1 MKIKTK
7 LLGIFVL
14 IIIITAAS
22 LGVFAAFNMLQKQ
35 IQSEKLIITE
45 LKDQLYKEAAHIN
58 ELCYTSVNTSLLAYK
73 EITQNTVNSF
83 KNISNITYLQK
94 NKSITE
100 SLDQIKQMDAY
111 MTTRRDRL
119 FGSAAAF
126 TKAGET
132 LGLNTLSMSLCDF
145 LPLQY
150 HTNKPAFIPY
160 LEAAAAYTGSIRIM
174 SQSLAEASSANS
186 KLISSSLK

>member
-73 EITQNTVNSF
+73 EITQKTVNSF
-83 KNISNITYLQK
+83 
-94 NKSITE
+94 
-100 SLDQIKQMDAY
+100 
-111 MTTRRDRL
+111 
-119 FGSAAAF
+119 
-126 TKAGET
+126 
-132 LGLNTLSMSLCDF
+132 
-145 LPLQY
+145 
-150 HTNKPAFIPY
+150 
-160 LEAAAAYTGSIRIM
+160 
-174 SQSLAEASSANS
+174 
-186 KLISSSLK
+186 